1 MKSKISILS
10 LVMVVCIS
18 MLPNNVLANGE
29 DNANSGNGNVG
40 NALDDKGF
48 YRPNEYMYK
57 TSLYVALGDTVNETH
72 ALSGNWHMIGDKPLY
87 IKPDTYYLPY
97 DLMLGKYNKYDYNYG
112 KDLEFELIGYN
123 LKYGNVPPP
132 PIISYGSLD
141 EVKSY
146 FGDLNTMHAILSEYA
161 TIEGVDKEDLI
172 SDIKFQID
180 GVWDYQDP
188 KDILPNY
195 NIILGE
201 ATSKVNW
208 LIMYEPLCIVYLKPN
223 ENGYRQPTAFTATE
237 LALIQKKGFLDW
249 FYGPEGQ
256 YIASYTHKNLPN
268 SIVLEEDWVG
278 LRAFQPTQ

>member
-1 MKSKISILS
+1 MKDRKEYDKITNSKRVEKAIT
-10 LVMVVCIS
+10 VTFNMKK
-18 MLPNNVLANGE
+18 MKMQNAKG
-29 DNANSGNGNVG
+29 DN
-40 NALDDKGF
+40 
-48 YRPNEYMYK
+48 
-57 TSLYVALGDTVNETH
+57 VNETH
-72 ALSGNWHMIGDKPLY
+72 DLGGNWYMIGDKPLY
-87 IKPDTYYLPY
+87 IKPDTYHLPY

-123 LKYGNVPPP
+123 LTYGNIPKP
-132 PIISYGSLD
+132 PIVSNGYLD
-141 EVKSY
+141 KVKSY

-161 TIEGVDKEDLI
+161 KIEGVAMEDLV
-172 SDIKFQID
+172 SNLKFELN

-188 KDILPNY
+188 KDILLNY
-195 NIILGE
+195 NLILGE

-208 LIMYEPLCIVYLKPN
+208 LIEYEPLCILYLKPD